1 MVTDVGPAERVIT
14 RTRDAESSGGVFTDI
29 GLVTW
34 RSLVKLTRT
43 PVLLFFSLFMPLIWL
58 VMFSQTFGTVFSAA
72 ATQLPYDYVAVLLPG
87 ITVMTAIQSASQS
100 GFGMVAD
107 LESGFMDKFFVA
119 PIRRSSVLAGKLLAD
134 GLRMA
139 AQTGI
144 ILGIAAILTLFAS
157 PIPVA
162 TGVPGA
168 AQVSAQRAPGALCRA
183 LAIRRGCPAPRRG
196 SRSPAPCDRR
206 TAARH
211 AGVELG
217 REAIGRPAATSV
229 DPEPQSPFDVD
240 ETDSFLSWV
249 GACHLVLGEHFTPPR
264 QSNVIRLNQAAARSG
279 DNASVASPAKRHAS
293 CHVPS
298 RPSLRPST
306 ARLN

>member
-1 MVTDVGPAERVIT
+1 MVTDVGHAQRVIT
-14 RTRDAESSGGVFTDI
+14 RTRDAEASGGVFTEI

-58 VMFSQTFGTVFSAA
+58 VMFSQTFGTVFSSAA

-139 AQTGI
+139 AQAGI
-144 ILGIAAILTLFAS
+144 ILGIAAVLTLFGWR
-157 PIPVA
+157 IPFA
-162 TGVPGA
+162 TGAVGA
-168 AQVSAQRAPGALCRA
+168 VLIMLLAAAFGVAFSGLSNTVALRTKNTETTMMVSFSLTFPLLFLSTALLPKALLPPWVQTFSTVNPVSYMADAARGLILTGFDWTA
-183 LAIRRGCPAPRRG
+183 IGNAFLAIIVFG
-196 SRSPAPCDRR
+196 
-206 TAARH
+206 
-211 AGVELG
+211 
-217 REAIGRPAATSV
+217 I
-229 DPEPQSPFDVD
+229 
-240 ETDSFLSWV
+240 
-249 GACHLVLGEHFTPPR
+249 VLNGLAVMAFR
-264 QSNVIRLNQAAARSG
+264 AQG
-279 DNASVASPAKRHAS
+279 K
-293 CHVPS
+293 
-298 RPSLRPST
+298 
-306 ARLN
+306 